1 MSKPSLTLKV
11 LSFFS
16 VTSLLIHISNL
27 SEGLKCPCS
36 MERKKKKKQAI
47 QDEKI
52 MQMQIK
58 HNSAVRGQSVFLCRH
73 SGLCSVSWSRSSA
86 IDSGGIFIC
95 ME

>member
-1 MSKPSLTLKV
+1 MSMQYGAK
-11 LSFFS
+11 
-16 VTSLLIHISNL
+16 
-27 SEGLKCPCS
+27 E
-36 MERKKKKKQAI
+36 KKMQAI

-73 SGLCSVSWSRSSA
+73 WFMFC
-86 IDSGGIFIC
+86 F